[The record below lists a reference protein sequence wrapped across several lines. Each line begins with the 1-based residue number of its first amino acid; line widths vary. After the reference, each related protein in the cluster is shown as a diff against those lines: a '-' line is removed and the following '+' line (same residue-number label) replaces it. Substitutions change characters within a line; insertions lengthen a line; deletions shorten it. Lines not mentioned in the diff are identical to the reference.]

1 MASQQIYN
9 TRACS
14 WVMTASVLAFNKFD
28 TDTDTY
34 LTLASIFRF
43 EEDSVLILELVFMA
57 VVDRFTIAILTEF

>member
-1 MASQQIYN
+1 
-9 TRACS
+9 
-14 WVMTASVLAFNKFD
+14 MTASVLAFNKFD
-28 TDTDTY
+28 TDTDIY